1 MDLCICRVC
10 KKEKKVTE
18 FSLHNKKNRTKKALV
33 CKRCFAD
40 YARDYRRRNTEQVRG
55 VERRSKMK
63 RLYGVSL
70 EEYNAMLVAQGH
82 RCGICGNTKP
92 GVRIKYFSVDHCH
105 TTGKVRGLLC
115 ERCNRGVGHFSDNTE
130 YLRRAIKYLKG
141 TK

>member
-1 MDLCICRVC
+1 MDLCTCRVC
-10 KKEKKVTE
+10 KKEKEVTE
-18 FSLHNKKNRTKKALV
+18 FSVHTRRNKAKKALV
-33 CKRCFAD
+33 CKQCLAE
-40 YARDYRRRNTEQVRG
+40 YAKQYRQKNIDKVRG
-55 VERRSKMK
+55 NERRSKMK

-82 RCGICGNTKP
+82 RCGICGGTKP

-115 ERCNRGVGHFSDNTE
+115 ERCNRGVGHFSDNVGH
-130 YLRRAIKYLKG
+130 LRRAIKYLKG